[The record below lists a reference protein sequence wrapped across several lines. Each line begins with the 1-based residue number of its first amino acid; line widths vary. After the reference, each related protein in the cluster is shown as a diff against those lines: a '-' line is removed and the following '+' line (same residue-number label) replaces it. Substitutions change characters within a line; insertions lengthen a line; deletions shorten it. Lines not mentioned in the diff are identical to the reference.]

1 MSEPSVMEIIVIVVE
16 TSHTK
21 PQVSTGWHTGDG
33 EKVRITK
40 VIRVYPLET
49 MNV

>member
-40 VIRVYPLET
+40 VTRVYPLET